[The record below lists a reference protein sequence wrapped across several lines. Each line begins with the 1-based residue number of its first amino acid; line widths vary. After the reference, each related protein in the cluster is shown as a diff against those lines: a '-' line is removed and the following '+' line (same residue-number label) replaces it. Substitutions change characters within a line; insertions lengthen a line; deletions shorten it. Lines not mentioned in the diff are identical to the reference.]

1 MNYVSFRQYL
11 LEAKDTKSGNYV
23 QVKSKFPDI
32 MGQMDVSTGSRSKDP
47 HITLVYSKESSVDK
61 NTLLKSIQQSF
72 KDYGVAEIIGADSF
86 GKEEDK
92 ACIVLKLKS
101 PHLSR
106 INTAL
111 CSFGDIKHSYD
122 KFSPHLTL
130 FYDVNQEEVDYWV
143 DWLNQKV
150 KGKMLEF
157 KGFESTT
164 IIEDWN
170 K

>member
-1 MNYVSFRQYL
+1 MNYVSFKQYL
-11 LEAKDTKSGNYV
+11 LEATDTKSGNYV
-23 QVKSKFPDI
+23 QTKTQFPDFVD
-32 MGQMDVSTGSRSKDP
+32 QMDVATGSKSKDP
-47 HITLVYSKESSVDK
+47 HITLVYSKEQSVDAK
-61 NTLLKSIQQSF
+61 KLLKTLNQTF
-72 KDYGVAEIIGADSF
+72 KDYGVAEITGADSF

-101 PHLSR
+101 PQLKR

-111 CSFGDIKHSYD
+111 VQFGDIKHSYPD
-122 KFSPHLTL
+122 FSPHLTL
-130 FYDVNQEEVDYWV
+130 FYDVKQEEADYWV